1 MAFFSVFSK
10 VIQLI
15 VLLRDPHFHWQG
27 WQTLWGGSAHR
38 SQSQSTHRVD
48 QLCLLQ
54 HQNPTWKTWDD
65 TDIRYFVTDGQTHA
79 HIFLEKKIGDK
90 NDFFLG
96 KKIFALKK
104 RHQCWAIKISV
115 LILNFGSKKILRSKN
130 LGQAKCWSKK
140 FKSPKRLGPK
150 SLVKIGSVIAEIFL
164 SWTNVPRT
172 VGI

>member
-65 TDIRYFVTDGQTHA
+65 TDIRYFVTDGQTYA

-115 LILNFGSKKILRSKN
+115 LILNFGSKKSYGLKIWVKQNVGPKHLSPQKDWV
-130 LGQAKCWSKK
+130 QKVWSK
-140 FKSPKRLGPK
+140 LDQ
-150 SLVKIGSVIAEIFL
+150 
-164 SWTNVPRT
+164 
-172 VGI
+172 